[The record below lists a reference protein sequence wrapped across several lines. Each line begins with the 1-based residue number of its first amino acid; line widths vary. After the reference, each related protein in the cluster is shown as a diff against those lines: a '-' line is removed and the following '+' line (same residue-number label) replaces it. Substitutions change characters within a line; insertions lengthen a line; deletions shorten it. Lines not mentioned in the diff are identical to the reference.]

1 MELEK
6 SDIKPTKKEKIGKEQ
21 VDYDVVEQELELK
34 YEKTSHDAM
43 YKVLKYNPIDWLNDK
58 YRKFIDMHQLTEIE
72 GQLQW
77 WAAYI
82 YVKEILRL
90 LFDHKVENPYKTLFP
105 EYGPGIIISN
115 HESHFDPFFIGATCH
130 RRIRWM
136 SKIENFKTPIVRTL
150 FTNLGAFRLDRDN
163 PEPGWEM
170 AKEVI
175 DNGGWVGIFP
185 EGTRTEDGS
194 LGEFHTGAVRLAI
207 EKKVPIVP
215 TCVIGSRAALPK
227 GKLVLKPAR
236 VITRAG
242 LPISYDQYNI
252 DTVSYQ
258 DIRRLSDELRQEV
271 IDLMEGN
278 YHIEGE
284 EKVQQLSIGEPKD
297 MAEKP
302 KGNPVMKFFKKL
314 SAHFLQLWDDSW
326 YALLKSLEVYGLKDY
341 FGSFIYNLSGN
352 IVHSLCNL
360 MLPYK
365 VIDYDKYIPKK
376 AETGALI
383 CSNHNSEWD
392 VIILATSFQQWGG
405 HYIYQQSKESL
416 FRYPVVNAWVRSC
429 RAFPLKRGEHDV
441 GSYNYAL
448 ERLKEGKWIV
458 IYPEG
463 TTNTGGGKLLEG
475 HTGAMRLAIE
485 AKVPIYLVGITG
497 TEDVYPKR
505 AKMLNFNKGVILK
518 AGEPFMEHQNYWDKP
533 MPSYSE
539 LRNLTTKMMAR
550 IKDLL
555 MYDDKRA

>member
-1 MELEK
+1 MNMELEK
-6 SDIKPTKKEKIGKEQ
+6 SDFKPTKKEDKEQ
-21 VDYDVVEQELELK
+21 VDYNLVEQELELK
-34 YEKTSHDAM
+34 YEKKSHDTM
-43 YKVLKYNPIDWLNDK
+43 YKILKYNPIDWLNDK
-58 YRKFIDMHQLTEIE
+58 YRKFLDMHQLSEIE

-77 WAAYI
+77 WVGYI
-82 YVKEILRL
+82 YVKEILRR
-90 LFDHKVENPYKTLFP
+90 LFNHRVENPYKTLFP

-115 HESHFDPFFIGATCH
+115 HESHFDPFFIGASCH

-170 AKEVI
+170 AKQVL
-175 DNGGWVGIFP
+175 DGGEYIGIFP

-194 LGEFHTGAVRLAI
+194 LGEFRTGAVRLAI

-227 GKLVLKPAR
+227 GKLVLKPVKVTTR
-236 VITRAG
+236 VG
-242 LPISYDQYNI
+242 LPISYDEYDI

-258 DIRRLSDELRQEV
+258 DIRRLSDELRQAL
-271 IDLMEGN
+271 IDLIEGN

-284 EKVQQLSIGEPKD
+284 PKAQQLSIGEPKD
-297 MAEKP
+297 MEEKP

-314 SAHFLQLWDDSW
+314 SAQFLQLWDDSW
-326 YALLKSLEVYGLKDY
+326 YALLRSLDVFGLKDY
-341 FGSFIYNLSGN
+341 FGSFVYHFSGN
-352 IVHSLCNL
+352 IVHNFCNL

-365 VIDYDKYIPKK
+365 VIDYDKYIPQK
-376 AETGALI
+376 AETGAII

-392 VIILATSFQQWGG
+392 VIILATTFQQRG
-405 HYIYQQSKESL
+405 HYVYQQAKESL
-416 FRYPVVNAWVRSC
+416 FRYPIVNAWVRSC

-448 ERLKEGKWIV
+448 ERLNEGKWII

-463 TTNTGGGKLLEG
+463 TTNSGGGDLMEG
-475 HTGAMRLAIE
+475 HTGAIRLAIE
-485 AKVPIYLVGITG
+485 AKVPIFLVGITG

-505 AKMLNFNKGVILK
+505 AKMLSFNKGVIMK
-518 AGEPFMEHQNYWDKP
+518 AGEPFMEHQKYWDKP
-533 MPSYSE
+533 MPGYNE
-539 LRNLTTKMMAR
+539 LKDLTARMMAR

-555 MYDDKRA
+555 MYDDPRA